1 MSAVVDFVEDVVGG
15 VVEAVGDVVD
25 SVVDVVKDVGS
36 AIDDYV
42 IQPILDDPLTA
53 IATVAAATF
62 LGPAAAATFGTNA
75 AVGTGI
81 AAGLGNT
88 AAGLVQGED
97 FGEAVKGGLIAGATA
112 WGGAELFGGAG
123 AEGSAPAPT
132 DALDDFLAANNNFV
146 DVPMEA
152 SAAFTPPAEVAAP
165 VYDFGPPPAEVAA
178 PVYDFGPPP
187 TEVAAAPTAAAPSPL
202 ESLTPAPT
210 DSLDDFL
217 AANNNFSNVDVT
229 SPLQSLNTTAPA
241 VDAPTFTSGLD
252 TSFTPDYDLTSG
264 MKPSTGLRVPEFTP
278 ADSFDIYGNANYSL
292 VPDGISGGPGLQLPD
307 APNLA
312 RMGGGQG
319 ITADVQGLPEFT
331 YSDAS
336 LDPTIRGT
344 TDSWIGDSGKVY
356 GNATPDVT
364 VSSSGITPTPD
375 TITYDATTN
384 MGTPS
389 VMDQLSSGNVL
400 DAAKTVGSNAVDWVK
415 ANPWTA
421 AGVGLTALQTLGGAG
436 GPPSATPPPR
446 GSTQDDNFKRS
457 LDLYEYMRDRANY
470 GGDLN
475 KYGQTGGEHQFFQN
489 TRFVPVPILGQNVLF
504 QGNQPPQPAK
514 MGGLIQMKHFAQ
526 GGMAQGMQG
535 RPQMPQGGRQMM
547 PQRGRPQMP
556 QGGRPPM
563 MQGGMMPGR
572 PMSPQNAQGMPAQGM
587 PQGRPQMPQ
596 RPRDPKMAYY
606 QYGNPPVQAK
616 AMGGLSQVH
625 SMKIG
630 GGADGRS
637 DDVNAVLSDGEYVMD
652 AESVA
657 MLGNGSSKAG
667 AAKLDQMRSE
677 LRQHKGKNL
686 ASGKISP
693 DAKSPLAYLKGA

>member
-62 LGPAAAATFGTNA
+62 LGPAAATYFGTSA

-123 AEGSAPAPT
+123 AEGSTPAPT

-146 DVPMEA
+146 DVPMDA

-202 ESLTPAPT
+202 ESLTPTPT

-319 ITADVQGLPEFT
+319 ITVDVQGLPEFT

-446 GSTQDDNFKRS
+446 GSTQDDNFKKS
-457 LDLYEYMRDRANY
+457 LDLYEYMRDKANY

-489 TRFVPVPILGQNVLF
+489 TRFVPVPIPGQK
-504 QGNQPPQPAK
+504 PEPAK

-572 PMSPQNAQGMPAQGM
+572 PMSPQNAQGMPPQGM